1 MALGLRASVIN
12 CYWLKTTV
20 VLDTNVKHLIKNVE
34 QRWYLLEDNL
44 NTGHTNESEVADF
57 PDRDLAEM
65 TPFVSKL
72 FPFNDS
78 SKPIVLERRK
88 MEKVVAIPAAI
99 CQQPKAFQQQQKIV
113 KVWRFSPRLTIS
125 GAPRYREMCSFI
137 HEVTPRAPTRLKTRG
152 SVCVYYCSTYYKAV
166 REEGGGGK
174 WRTCATRDYEPRP
187 M

>member
-152 SVCVYYCSTYYKAV
+152 SVCVYYCST
-166 REEGGGGK
+166 
-174 WRTCATRDYEPRP
+174 
-187 M
+187 